1 MILEHP
7 IKLDYQLAG
16 KRALTGA
23 GIALLLLAGILL
35 KVGAIESWVYIP
47 ILTTSIG
54 GACSGLFYY
63 LVRDFFF
70 KDYKYPKL
78 VSIFCGFC
86 FLIIFWL
93 SLVFALAQVGL
104 WD

>member
-1 MILEHP
+1 MTIENP
-7 IKLDYQLAG
+7 MKLDYALVL

-35 KVGAIESWVYIP
+35 KVGEIESWVYIP
-47 ILTTSIG
+47 IITTSIG
-54 GACSGLFYY
+54 GAGGGVFYY
-63 LVRDFFF
+63 LIRDFFF
-70 KDYKYPKL
+70 KGHKYTKL
-78 VSIFCGFC
+78 ISLFCGFC
-86 FLIIFWL
+86 FLVIFWL